1 MSPLPEKSNV
11 TYFSARSPKNSK
23 PKKDNRIEDRKKEK
37 EKERVKRALTGN
49 GIGALSGNK
58 LTILLFGGA
67 FIISLFFGHYLLGKL
82 IAAGLIIAAIV
93 LVFKKF

>member
-1 MSPLPEKSNV
+1 MRPLPDNSKI
-11 TYFSARSPKNSK
+11 TYFNAGGSKNSK
-23 PKKDNRIEDRKKEK
+23 PKKDIRIEDRKKEK

-67 FIISLFFGHYLLGKL
+67 FIISLFFGHYLLGKIL
-82 IAAGLIIAAIV
+82 AAALIIVAIV
-93 LVFKKF
+93 LVFKRY